1 MTHPS
6 CLCLADGGD
15 DPREFR
21 PLQHLGVGD
30 LVLPAD
36 FENAAKTSEMK
47 LLELLFMSP
56 VNVPG
61 FTAVEKCRRR
71 LLCRL

>member
-1 MTHPS
+1 VTRPS
-6 CLCLADGGD
+6 CLCCAHGGD
-15 DPREFR
+15 NPREFR

-47 LLELLFMSP
+47 MLEFLFMSP
-56 VNVPG
+56 VNGPG
-61 FTAVEKCRRR
+61 FTAIEKC
-71 LLCRL
+71 C